1 MLGTESARMTT
12 VLKYLTL
19 LQERQTL
26 IEAGMV
32 QYLCE
37 TEGRMFAQGNVEALW
52 EEWWLCQGWGEIH
65 RQGDIEMGLDGGKGK
80 RWQDE
85 QGSTICTTAG
95 SVRACFTF
103 ILVPALEG
111 WSQPTKG
118 LGCTLWSPAS
128 IPEIELYLSVYTDY
142 IIC

>member
-52 EEWWLCQGWGEIH
+52 EE
-65 RQGDIEMGLDGGKGK
+65 
-80 RWQDE
+80 
-85 QGSTICTTAG
+85 
-95 SVRACFTF
+95 
-103 ILVPALEG
+103 
-111 WSQPTKG
+111 
-118 LGCTLWSPAS
+118 
-128 IPEIELYLSVYTDY
+128 
-142 IIC
+142 